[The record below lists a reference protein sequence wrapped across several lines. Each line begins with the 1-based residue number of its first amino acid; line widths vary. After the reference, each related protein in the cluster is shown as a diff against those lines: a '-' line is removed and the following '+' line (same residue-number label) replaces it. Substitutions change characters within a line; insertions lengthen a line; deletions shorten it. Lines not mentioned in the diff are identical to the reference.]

1 MKKNE
6 ESWYYTFLPYNIAGG
21 STSPLIP
28 LFVTE
33 GLKGSLTQVGIVS
46 AISSIA
52 SVPANILWGNLS
64 DTTKKLRPFVLIGF
78 GGMAFALFMMAISTT
93 IPSYYL
99 ANFFFGLLASAA
111 APVGTVLVLE
121 SFGKH
126 EWARRLGDF
135 SKVGGI
141 GWVAGLILGSL
152 WLEFMPGAKESVF
165 SLRALFLVASLLALA
180 SLFLA
185 LKWVP
190 EPEEKLRREHIDRS
204 ISEQPII
211 VFEKVRYFPHRL
223 LHVLRISTKNLNIRN
238 FPSNLR
244 KYYIM
249 TFLAFTGFLTFYVG
263 LPIYLRN
270 YVGISNSEV
279 FVVFLASSAVSAI
292 TYSIAGKWV
301 ARYGGKKMQAAAFA
315 GRIVLF
321 PSFFAVTFLPLTKE
335 WLIIALCILHGLIGF
350 CWANLSVAGNALVS
364 NMSYSE
370 FRTESLGIY
379 NAIQGLGSIT
389 GSFIGGI
396 VAEYFGFF
404 ATFVIASLFV
414 LCAVIILLILDVE
427 KGPSEQE
434 GPHAT
439 YL

>member
-52 SVPANILWGNLS
+52 SVPGNILWGNLS
-64 DTTKKLRPFVLIGF
+64 DTTKKRRPFVLLGF

-93 IPSYYL
+93 ISSYYL
-99 ANFFFGLLASAA
+99 ANFFFGLLACAA

-165 SLRALFLVASLLALA
+165 SLRGLFLVASLLALA

-190 EPEEKLRREHIDRS
+190 EPEEKVRREHIEKNILD
-204 ISEQPII
+204 QPLI
-211 VFEKVRYFPHRL
+211 VFEKVKYFPHRL
-223 LHVLRISTKNLNIRN
+223 LHILRISTRNLSMRN
-238 FPSNLR
+238 FPSNLK

-292 TYSIAGKWV
+292 TYSIAGRWV
-301 ARYGGKKMQAAAFA
+301 ARFGGKKTQLAAFV

-335 WLIIALCILHGLIGF
+335 WLIITLCILHGLIGF

-379 NAIQGLGSIT
+379 SAIQGLGSIM

-396 VAEYFGFF
+396 IAEYFGFF

-414 LCAVIILLILDVE
+414 LCAAIILMILDVE
-427 KGPSEQE
+427 KGPSEQADQ
-434 GPHAT
+434 HAIHT
-439 YL
+439 